1 MQQVMQF
8 GARKPALAA
17 TGLRQTLV
25 IFGGASALL
34 FVATHGLIP
43 MLSRVTGQEALL
55 CWFLVGGLGVFLPLL
70 ILAGLLLHTEGT
82 AWGRGLWVERL
93 RFHPMNRGD
102 WWWSV
107 GALLLIGGASAGV
120 STIVGQI
127 AGSATQPPFM
137 SFAPLIASRSW
148 LLAIWLPFWVLNIMS
163 EEILWRGVLLPRQ
176 ERTFGRWA
184 WLANSGGWF
193 LFHLAFGWR
202 MLILLLPIL
211 VIEPYVV
218 QRRQNSWVGVLI
230 HAAFNGP
237 AFLAIAF
244 GML

>member
-107 GALLLIGGASAGV
+107 AA
-120 STIVGQI
+120 
-127 AGSATQPPFM
+127 
-137 SFAPLIASRSW
+137 
-148 LLAIWLPFWVLNIMS
+148 
-163 EEILWRGVLLPRQ
+163 
-176 ERTFGRWA
+176 
-184 WLANSGGWF
+184 
-193 LFHLAFGWR
+193 
-202 MLILLLPIL
+202 LLPIL